1 MMNDECEMMN
11 GNPPVHR
18 SLFIIHHFLFLPTRL
33 RDSRY
38 VSFERQFAEA
48 YAAQREV
55 SQISS
60 PAAAAFAA
68 VVHARREHVEI
79 HARSLC
85 ALDRFLV
92 RLALLLLDSAP
103 RIFKRAF

>member
-1 MMNDECEMMN
+1 MAIRCSSFII
-11 GNPPVHR
+11 HH
-18 SLFIIHHFLFLPTRL
+18 SSFIIHHFLFLPTRL
-33 RDSRY
+33 RHSRY
-38 VSFERQFAEA
+38 VSFERQFPEA
-48 YAAQREV
+48 YAAQRELA
-55 SQISS
+55 QISS
-60 PAAAAFAA
+60 AASAAFAA
-68 VVHARREHVEI
+68 VVHARSEHIEV